1 MEARDKSTSPRSRL
15 KPRVLTILIL
25 AAFLSLGADGRR
37 TGEMTGRP
45 VSDASDREA
54 VQWSDPP
61 LRSQDFF
68 DGLPG
73 VLADVAADT
82 LAEAIRY
89 SRDRALTSSRPIPDR
104 VRRALVPYFDP
115 LLLDRVRYTT
125 DWSVS
130 ANGTLQR
137 LIMMNDHVQAITL
150 DDVIVFRD
158 RRSADDLFLWSH
170 ELKHVEQYQRWGI
183 PRFARLYLLDHRQ
196 VEREADE
203 HAVHVY
209 RKLLEKHYNLPPA
222 ERPKPP

>member
-1 MEARDKSTSPRSRL
+1 MEAGEKSHSPRSRL
-15 KPRVLTILIL
+15 KPRLLIILFL

-37 TGEMTGRP
+37 TGEMPGQLP
-45 VSDASDREA
+45 SGALDGGES
-54 VQWSDPP
+54 QWSDPS
-61 LRSQDFF
+61 LRSKDFF
-68 DGLPG
+68 DALPG

-82 LAEAIRY
+82 LAEAIQY
-89 SRDRALTSSRPIPDR
+89 SRDRALTSSRPVPDR
-104 VRRALVPYFDP
+104 VRRALEPYFDP
-115 LLLDRVRYTT
+115 LILDRARFTT

-137 LIMMNDHVQAITL
+137 LIMMNDHVQAVTL

-183 PRFARLYLLDHRQ
+183 SRFARLYLVDHQR

-203 HAVHVY
+203 HAVTVY
-209 RKLLEKHYNLPPA
+209 RKLLEKHYSLHPS
-222 ERPKPP
+222 ERPKAP